1 MRSDAP
7 RAGARR
13 RTHRPARRSLVHLR
27 ASTLLIVAGALVVV
41 AGVAG
46 LVAAANLLWG
56 HTDDVRAAQ
65 HALAERFDASDPNA
79 AAPDGASVRSNL
91 AGARRVPPPLPGYP
105 VARLNIPR
113 IGEEWLVVEGIKEKF
128 IADAPG
134 HFPGTAMAGEVGNF
148 VVIGHRA
155 KGLFWDLDK
164 LRHGDPIVVRTHQRW
179 YVYHVAERKVVRPE
193 AMDEIAPVPGQP
205 QAVPTKARLTL
216 TTCEPRL
223 GNSRRLVVHA
233 DLVRSQPTSDGPPS
247 ELSS

>member
-1 MRSDAP
+1 M
-7 RAGARR
+7 
-13 RTHRPARRSLVHLR
+13 
-27 ASTLLIVAGALVVV
+27 IVAGALVVV
-41 AGVAG
+41 VGVAG
-46 LVAAANLLWG
+46 LAAAANLLWG

-65 HALAERFDASDPNA
+65 HALAERFDSSDPPA
-79 AAPDGASVRSNL
+79 AAPDGAGDRSSL

-105 VARLNIPR
+105 VARLDIPR

-164 LRHGDPIVVRTHQRW
+164 LRRGDPIVVQTHQRW
-179 YVYHVAERKVVRPE
+179 YVYHVAERKVVRPD

-205 QAVPTKARLTL
+205 HAVPTKARLTL